1 MRLGL
6 KKFQPPLEL
15 KLTSEVAEGINR
27 TFYTSV
33 LSGNFLGSRSFQMTK
48 KKRHE
53 EESEGACT
61 DDLVNMRSHKPRPN
75 WQDAEVEQLV
85 RAGIRTTKD
94 PRKGAD
100 NKKTTLEANIK
111 SAWLTCIAEARIIL
125 PDDASNRTGYA
136 CWIKFQDIKKCVL
149 EMLPLVKKVS
159 SIRGTVNNYLYY

>member
-1 MRLGL
+1 
-6 KKFQPPLEL
+6 
-15 KLTSEVAEGINR
+15 
-27 TFYTSV
+27 
-33 LSGNFLGSRSFQMTK
+33 MTK

-75 WQDAEVEQLV
+75 WQDAEVEQLIH
-85 RAGIRTTKD
+85 AGIRTPKD

-100 NKKTTLEANIK
+100 NKITTVEANIK

-125 PDDASNRTGYA
+125 PDAASNRTGHSAY
-136 CWIKFQDIKKCVL
+136 WIKFQEIKECAL